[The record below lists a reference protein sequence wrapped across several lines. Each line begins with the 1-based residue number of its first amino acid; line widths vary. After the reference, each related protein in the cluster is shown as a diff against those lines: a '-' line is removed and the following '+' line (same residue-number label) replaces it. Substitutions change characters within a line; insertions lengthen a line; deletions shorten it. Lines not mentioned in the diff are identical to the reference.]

1 MMPASP
7 CKGCEKRHLHCHSGC
22 ERYNEYRSQLE
33 KNKAERHAKVEENA
47 FMYDI
52 KKSVARRYDR
62 RRKGDD
68 K

>member
-7 CKGCEKRHLHCHSGC
+7 CKGCEERQLHCHSGC
-22 ERYNEYRSQLE
+22 ERYREYRSQLE
-33 KNKAERHAKVEENA
+33 KNKAEQHAKVEENA